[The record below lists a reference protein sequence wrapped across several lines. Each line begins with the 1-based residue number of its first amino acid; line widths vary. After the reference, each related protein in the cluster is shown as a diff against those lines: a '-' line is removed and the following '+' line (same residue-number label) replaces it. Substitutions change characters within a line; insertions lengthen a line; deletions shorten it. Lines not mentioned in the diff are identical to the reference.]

1 MAKKIKAPHVPGKKE
16 ALEIQAKPENEATK
30 RAAAFFDK
38 LSFDKYPF
46 EIDTKQMKIVM
57 DATIAYIRDELLKGY
72 DTDNIS
78 VIDTQCLLI
87 KARAYYIRRFDE
99 LAAIM

>member
-1 MAKKIKAPHVPGKKE
+1 MAKKTKILRVPAKKE
-16 ALEIQAKPENEATK
+16 ALEIHPKSDNEATK

-46 EIDTKQMKIVM
+46 EIDAKQMKTIR
-57 DATIAYIRDELLKGY
+57 DATIAYIRDDLLKGY

-78 VIDTQCLLI
+78 VIDTQCLFM

-99 LAAIM
+99 MAATM